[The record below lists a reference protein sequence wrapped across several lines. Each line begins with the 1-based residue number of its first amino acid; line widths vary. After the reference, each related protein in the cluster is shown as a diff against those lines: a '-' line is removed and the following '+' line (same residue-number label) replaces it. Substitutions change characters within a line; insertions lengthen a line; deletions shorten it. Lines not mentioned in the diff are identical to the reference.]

1 MAKTASLNIRLDPE
15 VKKAAET
22 IYTHYGLSLAEAVTV
37 FLHQSC
43 NIGGLPFELRP
54 VQQNNKHETISQVK
68 PKPTIQELFKQYP
81 ANFIEDEELE
91 WGAPVGDEAW

>member
-15 VKKAAET
+15 VKKTAEA

-54 VQQNNKHETISQVK
+54 VQPTSKLDAVPRVK
-68 PKPTIQELFKQYP
+68 SKPTIQELFKQYP
-81 ANFIEDEELE
+81 ANFIVDEELD
-91 WGAPVGDEAW
+91 WGEPVGDEAW

>member
-1 MAKTASLNIRLDPE
+1 MAKTASLNIRLDSE

-22 IYTHYGLSLAEAVTV
+22 VYAHYGLSLAEAVTM

-54 VQQNNKHETISQVK
+54 AQQNSKLNAVSH
-68 PKPTIQELFKQYP
+68 PTIQELFQKYP
-81 ANFIEDEELE
+81 ANFIKDEELD
-91 WGAPVGDEAW
+91 WGEHVGDEARNR

>member
-15 VKKAAET
+15 VKKAAESV
-22 IYTHYGLSLAEAVTV
+22 YTHYGLSLAEAVTV

-54 VQQNNKHETISQVK
+54 AQINKNPENVSQVK
-68 PKPTIQELFKQYP
+68 PKPTIQELFKLYP
-81 ANFIEDEELE
+81 ADFIEDEELD
-91 WGAPVGDEAW
+91 WGEPVGDEAW

>member
-22 IYTHYGLSLAEAVTV
+22 VYNVYGLSLAEAVTV
-37 FLHQSC
+37 FLYQSC

-54 VQQNNKHETISQVK
+54 VQKPVK
-68 PKPTIQELFKQYP
+68 TKPSIHDLFGMYP
-81 ANFIEDEELE
+81 ADFIEDEEVD
-91 WGAPVGDEAW
+91 WGEPAGDEIW

>member
-54 VQQNNKHETISQVK
+54 VPPTSKLEAVSRVK
-68 PKPTIQELFKQYP
+68 SKPTIQELFEQYP
-81 ANFIEDEELE
+81 ANFYKDEELD
-91 WGAPVGDEAW
+91 WGEPVGDEAW